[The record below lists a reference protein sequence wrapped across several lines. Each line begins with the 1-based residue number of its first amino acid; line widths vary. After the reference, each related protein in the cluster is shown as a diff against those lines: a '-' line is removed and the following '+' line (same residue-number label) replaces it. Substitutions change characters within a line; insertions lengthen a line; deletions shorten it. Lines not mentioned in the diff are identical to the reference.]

1 MKYPV
6 LATRGILVFPQHEQ
20 VLEVGRKMSLDA
32 INLSIVQHNSQIII
46 VSQKDVMKEFVE
58 SEKDLFTVG
67 TLATVKIERQGQG
80 GSKTISVRGIERV
93 TLSKVDMNNGKLIE
107 AEVKPFVPKSGDQQ
121 EEQALVNLI
130 SKQLDKVVANLGNIP
145 KNVLSSLA
153 SGISANDLV
162 DIISNYAPLTLVK
175 KQALLEEGV
184 TNNRLKKLLEFLEDE
199 EKSSKI
205 ERLIDGNVRKT
216 LDEQQKEFLLREKMK
231 AIKEEL
237 GDIGSKDSDTEKWKA
252 QLEDK
257 KYPKKVKEALL
268 EEIKKF
274 EATPQMAADSNVLRS
289 YIELA
294 LSLPWNTYTK
304 DNTSLT
310 KAKNILDKHH
320 YGLKKVKERILEH
333 LAVKIN
339 APDSNS
345 PIITLLGPPGVGKTS
360 LVKSIAEAVGR
371 EFIKVSLGGVRD
383 EAEIRGHRRTYVGA
397 MPGKIIQALKKA
409 KTSNPVILLDEID
422 KMSAD
427 YKGDPTSAMLEVLDP
442 EQNKGFQ
449 DHYLEIEYDLS
460 QVMFVATANYYENI
474 PGPLLDRVELISIE
488 QYTSEEKLAIAR
500 SYIIPRVIKE
510 NGLKAEQFEIAD
522 EEISYVIDKY
532 TQEAGVRGLQRQLS
546 KLARK
551 IIVKKLSSKK
561 PLDKFVLTQKEIKD
575 FLGKEQVFK
584 ELLKGKAEVGLVN
597 GMYYSSVGG
606 GILPIEVT
614 TYESKTGGTV
624 LTGSIKDV
632 MKESLNI
639 AIAYIRSNAKKFGIN
654 FNFETTT
661 IQVHVPAGA
670 TPKDGPSAGIAFAT
684 AVISALLNKP
694 VPKEIALT
702 GEITLR
708 GKVLPIGGLKEKS
721 LGAVEAGVKTIFIP
735 VENKRDLDELSK
747 KVKTEAKVI
756 PVEDYT
762 AVFEHIFKPQKQLT
776 K

>member
-6 LATRGILVFPQHEQ
+6 IATRGIIVFPQHEQ
-20 VLEVGRKMSLDA
+20 LLEVGRKMSLDA
-32 INLSIVQHNSQIII
+32 INLAIVQHNSQIVI
-46 VSQKDVMKEFVE
+46 VSQKDVMKDSVE
-58 SEKDLFTVG
+58 SEKDLFSIG
-67 TLATVKIERQGQG
+67 TLATVKIERQAHG
-80 GSKTISVRGIERV
+80 GSKTIFVRGIERV
-93 TLSKVDMNNGKLIE
+93 SLSDFDFNDGKLIQ
-107 AEVKPFVPKSGDQQ
+107 AQVKPLVAITSNEQ
-121 EEQALVNLI
+121 EEHALVNLI
-130 SKQLDKVVANLGNIP
+130 SKQLDRVVTNLNNIP

-153 SGISANDLV
+153 SGISANDLI
-162 DIISNYAPLTLVK
+162 DIIANYASFTLIK
-175 KQALLEEGV
+175 KQQLLEMIV
-184 TNNRLKKLLEFLEDE
+184 TNDRLKTLLGFLEDE

-205 ERLIDGNVRKT
+205 ERIIDSSVRKT
-216 LDEQQKEFLLREKMK
+216 LDDQQKEFLLREKMK

-237 GDIGSKDSDTEKWKA
+237 GDIGSKDSDTDKWKV
-252 QLEDK
+252 QLEDRK
-257 KYPKKVKEALL
+257 FPAHAKEALN
-268 EEIKKF
+268 EEIRKF
-274 EATPQMAADSNVLRS
+274 ESTPQMAADSNVLRS

-294 LSLPWNTYTK
+294 LSLPWNTYSK
-304 DNTSLT
+304 DNVSLI

-320 YGLKKVKERILEH
+320 FGLKKVKERILEH

-339 APDSNS
+339 APDSQS

-460 QVMFVATANYYENI
+460 QVMFVATANFYENI

-488 QYTSEEKLAIAR
+488 QYTSEEKLAIAK
-500 SYIIPRVIKE
+500 SYIIPRVLKD
-510 NGLKAEQFEIAD
+510 NGLNNVMFEITD
-522 EEISYVIDKY
+522 EAIQFVIDKY
-532 TQEAGVRGLQRQLS
+532 TLEAGVRGLQRELS

-551 IIVKKLSSKK
+551 IIVKKLSTKK
-561 PLDKFVLTQKEIKD
+561 PLDKFELGIKQVKEL
-575 FLGKEQVFK
+575 LGKEQVFK
-584 ELLKGKAEVGLVN
+584 ETLKGKAEVGLVN

-614 TYESKTGGTV
+614 TYESKSGGTI

-639 AIAYIRSNAKKFGIN
+639 AVAYVRSNANKFGIN
-654 FNFETTT
+654 FNFDETT

-670 TPKDGPSAGIAFAT
+670 TPKDGPSAGIAFTT

-694 VPKEIALT
+694 IPKEVSLT

-721 LGAVEAGVKTIFIP
+721 LGAVEAGVRTIFIP
-735 VENKRDLDELSK
+735 SENKKDLDELAK
-747 KVKTEAKVI
+747 KVKDDAKII

-762 AVFEHIFKPQKQLT
+762 EVFGYLFKKS
-776 K
+776 